1 MSLSGFHPASDSRDR
16 SVLRWPGRHL
26 RTLQRCLGYAGVVL
40 FITIGVCRSYSYTEQ
55 LGIETIRGAAIH
67 RADIYDTALKS
78 ELARY
83 AYLPSL
89 LNLNP
94 DIVQLLQQPHNAA
107 IAKRVD
113 RYLAAV
119 NRGAHSNTLYIMSVE
134 GNTLASSNW
143 DEPDSFVDMNFGYRP
158 YFQKALATGRGSFY
172 GLGAASKKAGYFYAE
187 RIFADGKIVGIAT
200 VKITLDK
207 IEALWR
213 HAGDT
218 AMISDGHG
226 VIFLS
231 TWESWKFKTL
241 DALSDEARSSIIALH
256 QYDAPGAL
264 QAIGLVRQ
272 TPEGEQAQTAR
283 FAPDADLG
291 PHAPAFL
298 RSRFLILSRP
308 MSDTSWMISSLSDIR
323 SARVAALNVA
333 LGVGLGMTLIAVFIL
348 YLLQRRRTV
357 AQELAAKESLRRLN
371 EDLERKVTRRTD
383 ALSKINKTLKVEI
396 AERWR
401 AEAVLKSTLQELVQA
416 GKMAALGQMSA
427 SITHELNQPLAALR
441 TLSANALAF
450 MQRSELDQVHENL
463 RVICSMTERMGK
475 ITSQLKRFARKSPT
489 YLERVLISS
498 AVSNS
503 LFLLDARIRSGN
515 IQLRRE
521 EPDAKVFA
529 IAEPNRLEQVLINLI
544 GNAID
549 SMAEAGNVRAHVLTI
564 AVSCEAG
571 HVAIEVRDTG
581 AGMSEE
587 VRGHLFEPF
596 FTTKDQG
603 EGLGLG
609 LTISASIIQEFGGT
623 LLADVRPDGTVFTVR
638 LKHATRRGNDVQ

>member
-1 MSLSGFHPASDSRDR
+1 
-16 SVLRWPGRHL
+16 
-26 RTLQRCLGYAGVVL
+26 
-40 FITIGVCRSYSYTEQ
+40 
-55 LGIETIRGAAIH
+55 
-67 RADIYDTALKS
+67 
-78 ELARY
+78 
-83 AYLPSL
+83 
-89 LNLNP
+89 
-94 DIVQLLQQPHNAA
+94 
-107 IAKRVD
+107 
-113 RYLAAV
+113 
-119 NRGAHSNTLYIMSVE
+119 
-134 GNTLASSNW
+134 
-143 DEPDSFVDMNFGYRP
+143 
-158 YFQKALATGRGSFY
+158 
-172 GLGAASKKAGYFYAE
+172 
-187 RIFADGKIVGIAT
+187 
-200 VKITLDK
+200 
-207 IEALWR
+207 
-213 HAGDT
+213 
-218 AMISDGHG
+218 
-226 VIFLS
+226 
-231 TWESWKFKTL
+231 
-241 DALSDEARSSIIALH
+241 
-256 QYDAPGAL
+256 
-264 QAIGLVRQ
+264 
-272 TPEGEQAQTAR
+272 
-283 FAPDADLG
+283 
-291 PHAPAFL
+291 
-298 RSRFLILSRP
+298 
-308 MSDTSWMISSLSDIR
+308 MISSLSDIR

>member
-1 MSLSGFHPASDSRDR
+1 ML
-16 SVLRWPGRHL
+16 
-26 RTLQRCLGYAGVVL
+26 L
-40 FITIGVCRSYSYTEQ
+40 FITIGVCESYSCTEQ

-67 RADIYDTALKS
+67 RADIYDAALKS

-94 DIVQLLQQPHNAA
+94 DIVQLLQQPRNAA

-134 GNTLASSNW
+134 GRTLASSNW
-143 DEPDSFVDMNFGYRP
+143 DEPDSFVDLNFSYRP
-158 YFQKALATGRGSFY
+158 YFQKALASGSGSFY

-187 RIFADGKIVGIAT
+187 RIVADGKIIGVAT

-207 IEALWR
+207 LEELWR
-213 HAGDT
+213 RAGDT

-241 DALSDEARSSIIALH
+241 DTLSGEARSSIIALH

-264 QAIGLVRQ
+264 RAIGLVRQ
-272 TPEGEQAQTAR
+272 TPEGERAQIAR
-283 FAPDADLG
+283 FAPNADLG

-298 RSRFLILSRP
+298 RSRFLMLSRP
-308 MSDTSWMISSLSDIR
+308 MADTSWMISSLSDIR

-348 YLLQRRRTV
+348 YLLQRRRIV

-401 AEAVLKSTLQELVQA
+401 AEAVLKSTLQELMQA
-416 GKMAALGQMSA
+416 GKMAA
-427 SITHELNQPLAALR
+427 
-441 TLSANALAF
+441 
-450 MQRSELDQVHENL
+450 
-463 RVICSMTERMGK
+463 
-475 ITSQLKRFARKSPT
+475 
-489 YLERVLISS
+489 
-498 AVSNS
+498 
-503 LFLLDARIRSGN
+503 
-515 IQLRRE
+515 
-521 EPDAKVFA
+521 
-529 IAEPNRLEQVLINLI
+529 
-544 GNAID
+544 
-549 SMAEAGNVRAHVLTI
+549 
-564 AVSCEAG
+564 
-571 HVAIEVRDTG
+571 
-581 AGMSEE
+581 
-587 VRGHLFEPF
+587 
-596 FTTKDQG
+596 
-603 EGLGLG
+603 
-609 LTISASIIQEFGGT
+609 
-623 LLADVRPDGTVFTVR
+623 
-638 LKHATRRGNDVQ
+638 